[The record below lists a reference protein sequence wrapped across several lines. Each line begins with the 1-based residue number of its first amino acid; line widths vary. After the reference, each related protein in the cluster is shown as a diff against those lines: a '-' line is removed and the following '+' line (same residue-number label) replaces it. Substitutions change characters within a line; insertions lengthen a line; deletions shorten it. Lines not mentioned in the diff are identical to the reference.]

1 MIVSMWMTR
10 EVVTVTGSERIDQ
23 AAELLVENRIRRLP
37 VVQDYAGDEVV
48 VGLLSKTD
56 LLHAYPANVNPL
68 RGGPFS
74 GMEDLPLVSEVM
86 SAPVIQIEPAE
97 PLEVAAELM
106 RSRKVGALPVVA
118 EGELVGIITESDIFK
133 AFASLLTGG
142 ENPVRVTFDG
152 LDEGLEQFAE
162 SVAQAARGSGMI
174 LASLISFEWKGRQR
188 AVARAVG
195 PNPEDFI
202 SAIRNGGYRVLS
214 IQKGSS

>member
-1 MIVSMWMTR
+1 
-10 EVVTVTGSERIDQ
+10 
-23 AAELLVENRIRRLP
+23 
-37 VVQDYAGDEVV
+37 
-48 VGLLSKTD
+48 
-56 LLHAYPANVNPL
+56 
-68 RGGPFS
+68 
-74 GMEDLPLVSEVM
+74 
-86 SAPVIQIEPAE
+86 
-97 PLEVAAELM
+97 M

-195 PNPEDFI
+195 RTRKISFRPLKWWIPCSKHPEGI
-202 SAIRNGGYRVLS
+202 VLINCWIRY
-214 IQKGSS
+214 Q

>member
-1 MIVSMWMTR
+1 MRCLWSRR
-10 EVVTVTGSERIDQ
+10 ET
-23 AAELLVENRIRRLP
+23 
-37 VVQDYAGDEVV
+37 
-48 VGLLSKTD
+48 
-56 LLHAYPANVNPL
+56 
-68 RGGPFS
+68 
-74 GMEDLPLVSEVM
+74 
-86 SAPVIQIEPAE
+86 
-97 PLEVAAELM
+97 
-106 RSRKVGALPVVA
+106 
-118 EGELVGIITESDIFK
+118 VGIITESDIFK